1 MVRAK
6 LEFGL
11 MGGGAHQVGARLSA
25 AGHPVLHAL
34 ELALQAQARKQVV
47 VVAQAIEAAHA

>member
-25 AGHPVLHAL
+25 AGHPVMHAL

-47 VVAQAIEAAHA
+47 VVAQAIEVAHA